1 MFLYLQTVRSSVYQP
16 FITHTL
22 CLNPIYISF
31 ICGYMWFLWWLL
43 QPGSVWWPGVQGS
56 CPWPRFSH
64 LHVEFTRRWTAE
76 WVFLRGNRL
85 SLCVTKEFLCDLSV
99 SLSRWSLLIRQEQI
113 PQCDQPFH
121 FPSEQTHT
129 GGLTDPVLC
138 SVCLLDVCFHGNCS
152 NNRQQWW
159 DWAVDDSHLVSPGYR
174 SSFHTNVYFCFWI
187 FFIQHLFI
195 FWFILHIVTSF
206 HYRSRVF
213 SAYFWC

>member
-1 MFLYLQTVRSSVYQP
+1 MLFLYLQTVRSSVYQP

-64 LHVEFTRRWTAE
+64 LHVEFTHRWTAE
-76 WVFLRGNRL
+76 WVFLRRNRL

-129 GGLTDPVLC
+129 RTHTQGDWLTLSSALFVC
-138 SVCLLDVCFHGNCS
+138 WTSVFMGT
-152 NNRQQWW
+152 
-159 DWAVDDSHLVSPGYR
+159 AATTG
-174 SSFHTNVYFCFWI
+174 SSDGTE
-187 FFIQHLFI
+187 Q
-195 FWFILHIVTSF
+195 
-206 HYRSRVF
+206 
-213 SAYFWC
+213 